1 MPDTGFGLSL
11 HRNEFT
17 GSRLKHGCFCLTMS
31 GFVFESLGGKVGRCE
46 EKAWLA
52 RPPQSAERGWVLALL
67 AGRSL
72 SPSLGC
78 G

>member
-31 GFVFESLGGKVGRCE
+31 GFVFESLGGRWVAARKRPGLHGRR
-46 EKAWLA
+46 KALSVA
-52 RPPQSAERGWVLALL
+52 GFLL
-67 AGRSL
+67 SL
-72 SPSLGC
+72 LG
-78 G
+78 GL